1 MRQALVSLVL
11 SICVLGAWPG
21 VAAAAPTRSEYI
33 AQVDPICQSFVPPLG
48 AAWSSYNRAFKS
60 TSRAVRKGNKKG
72 FLRGT
77 RKLARSLNAISG
89 NRTTMIGQIAAVPP
103 PDADAGT
110 IATWLNALRQE
121 AGLETSAAR
130 AIRHLKISKFFKLS
144 RQADGAETAGK
155 DAIAGF
161 GFAVCGNFPIV

>member
-1 MRQALVSLVL
+1 MRKALVALVL
-11 SICVLGAWPG
+11 SICLLGALPEA
-21 VAAAAPTRSEYI
+21 AAAAPTRSEYI

-48 AAWSSYNRAFKS
+48 GAWGAYNKAFKG
-60 TSRAVRKGNKKG
+60 TSRAVRMGNRKG
-72 FLRGT
+72 FVRGT
-77 RKLARSLNAISG
+77 RKLARSLDRISST
-89 NRTTMIGQIAAVPP
+89 RTTMIGQIAAVPP

-130 AIRHLKISKFFKLS
+130 AIRGLKVGKFFKLS
-144 RQADGAETAGK
+144 QRADGAETAGK